1 MIRNAWFNLGATFS
15 ITLGLNN
22 NSKSFYP
29 PSQFR
34 MRNDRLT
41 SEYCSTKK
49 KTQKPIISYT
59 QRFKHWSFISSLKFI
74 SLQLR
79 TLGSKVNRNIKFS
92 YTKKKN
98 TNLQIP
104 SARAHTTHTHTTQ
117 SQNCTARRKK
127 QTGNSPREL
136 QLVQT
141 HKSIFYLSI
150 IWEIQIKTRHYFS
163 LTPTPE
169 HTKGGQEVERRK
181 GKNKPQLSHC
191 QVLKA

>member
-104 SARAHTTHTHTTQ
+104 SARAHTTHTHTHTHTHISAIVFVPWQ
-117 SQNCTARRKK
+117 SIEERNVGTVASLPGWGWNCSLRNENKQNWGGPVPKFTTWAQCTRPFGKM
-127 QTGNSPREL
+127 
-136 QLVQT
+136 
-141 HKSIFYLSI
+141 LS
-150 IWEIQIKTRHYFS
+150 K
-163 LTPTPE
+163 
-169 HTKGGQEVERRK
+169 
-181 GKNKPQLSHC
+181 C
-191 QVLKA
+191 